1 MGLLWLLVEG
11 AASGLRANDVDI
23 AARRHGWGTTAE
35 FADPDGN
42 RCALR
47 SEQVFGA

>member
-23 AARRHGWGTTAE
+23 AVRRHNWRATAE
-35 FADPDGN
+35 FADPDGH
-42 RCALR
+42 RRALR
-47 SEQVFGA
+47 SEQGFGA